1 MLQQSHEIMKK
12 SKKTHKEYQ
21 KFIDKYSREGINY
34 EWRKVDW
41 KNFEKNNF
49 KISLNVFKKCHLKNG
64 IKKFPDSNPEKLV
77 IILIIPNG
85 EGWDHLAVKKL
96 SVLSAGITSKHH
108 GDFVVAFI
116 SSQQQQN

>member
-1 MLQQSHEIMKK
+1 MSFKK
-12 SKKTHKEYQ
+12 WHQ
-21 KFIDKYSREGINY
+21 
-34 EWRKVDW
+34 
-41 KNFEKNNF
+41 
-49 KISLNVFKKCHLKNG
+49 KISWLK
-64 IKKFPDSNPEKLV
+64 SWKLV

-116 SSQQQQN
+116 SSQQQKN

>member
-12 SKKTHKEYQ
+12 SKKTRKEYQ
-21 KFIDKYSREGINY
+21 KFIDKYNREGINY
-34 EWRKVDW
+34 ESKKVDW

-64 IKKFPDSNPEKLV
+64 IKKFPADLSKHNSNPEKLV
-77 IILIIPNG
+77 IILIIPNR
-85 EGWDHLAVKKL
+85 EGWDHLAVKTL

-116 SSQQQQN
+116 S

>member
-12 SKKTHKEYQ
+12 SKKTRKEYQ

-34 EWRKVDW
+34 EWKKVDW

-64 IKKFPDSNPEKLV
+64 IKTFPDSNLEKLV

-116 SSQQQQN
+116 SSQQQKN